1 MKTHGGATT
10 AEMPRKPREQMGNRD
25 LEAAA
30 AESLRTILVGCK
42 EGKNERPDPVKQTI
56 KRLLA

>member
-1 MKTHGGATT
+1 VKTHGGATT

-30 AESLRTILVGCK
+30 AESLRTILVAAAKK
-42 EGKNERPDPVKQTI
+42 EKTNGRI
-56 KRLLA
+56 